1 MARPRKLPDNM
12 HLRGD
17 TYYANFQVNGRRVRR
32 RLSSNLDAARQI
44 LNDLKARADKAEWGM
59 LDNDYPLEQMK
70 DEYLRHCSQV
80 LKLSTAA
87 RYRLCLDTIVP
98 QLGVARAGQIRQ
110 ENVEAYRD
118 DRLTDGACPR
128 TINMEVGALATMF
141 RWAASPNVAM
151 IAGNPLVG
159 LKPLRHDHPKDG
171 RPLTD
176 DEVSRLLEN
185 SLQPWRDIWYAYLVT
200 GLRKSELAGLLFHD
214 IDWENREI
222 IVRSGRAKN
231 HRERRIPVDAGLWD
245 ILCRQRETRNDRRPG
260 TGMRPAITDRIR
272 ERFSKEHVFVTTQN
286 TPLTHRSSL
295 YKAFMR
301 CCAAAKIVTRTKD
314 ADGREIDH
322 VDLHSLRRTFA
333 TNLIESGADPK
344 SVQDLLGHRTLDMTM
359 RLYTK
364 IKGRGTKRAAIS
376 RLSYGQGALAPEH
389 VLPYPGNAG
398 AQCHTNGTSPKAA
411 AAAST

>member
-1 MARPRKLPDNM
+1 MQ
-12 HLRGD
+12 LRGGV
-17 TYYANFQVNGRRVRR
+17 YYANFQVNGRRVRR

-44 LNDLKARADKAEWGM
+44 LNELKARADKAEWGM

-70 DEYLRHCSQV
+70 DEYMRHCHQV
-80 LKLSTAA
+80 LKPSTAE

-110 ENVEAYRD
+110 ENVEAYRE
-118 DRLTDGACPR
+118 DRLIDGACPR

-151 IAGNPLVG
+151 IASNPLVG

-176 DEVSRLLEN
+176 DEVSRLLEK
-185 SLQPWRDIWYAYLVT
+185 SPQPWRDIWYAYLVT
-200 GLRKSELAGLLFHD
+200 GLRKSELAYLMFQN

-222 IVRSGRAKN
+222 IVRSSRAKN
-231 HRERRIPVDAGLWD
+231 HWERRIPVDSGLWD
-245 ILCRQRETRNDRRPG
+245 ILCRQRDSRDERRPG
-260 TGMRPAITDRIR
+260 VGAMPAITARLQ
-272 ERFSKEHVFVTTQN
+272 ERFSKGHVFVTTQN

-301 CCAAAKIVTRTKD
+301 CCEAAKICTRSKD
-314 ADGREIDH
+314 AEGREIDH
-322 VDLHSLRRTFA
+322 VDLHSLPRTFA

-344 SVQDLLGHRTLDMTM
+344 SVQELLGHRTLDMTM

-364 IKGRGTKRAAIS
+364 IKGRGTKRAAIG
-376 RLSYGQGALAPEH
+376 RLSYGQGALAPEY

-398 AQCHTNGTSPKAA
+398 AECHTNGTSPKAA
-411 AAAST
+411 VAGLT